1 MHVYRQADDRA
12 WIANRGSSEIDIHKD
27 VRGEAEEEDKKCVT
41 SSVVASWEARGRPG
55 RESRDRTSM
64 GNLPIETPPE
74 NTGGQKG
81 HHRDHL
87 DHGFLSLSRD
97 PIS

>member
-1 MHVYRQADDRA
+1 MCHIISRGLV
-12 WIANRGSSEIDIHKD
+12 GSS
-27 VRGEAEEEDKKCVT
+27 GT
-41 SSVVASWEARGRPG
+41 SG
-55 RESRDRTSM
+55 SRKSRSHLIM
-64 GNLPIETPPE
+64 GNLPTETPPE

-87 DHGFLSLSRD
+87 EHGFLLLSRD